1 MYKLKVINSK
11 TNRLVLASNRSY
23 PFVRSASDV
32 EYANPPCRNPR
43 LSNIVIAIYDMR
55 IFKLFLSEL
64 MEEKSAEPVMDG
76 VTFYVK

>member
-1 MYKLKVINSK
+1 M
-11 TNRLVLASNRSY
+11 
-23 PFVRSASDV
+23 

>member
-11 TNRLVLASNRSY
+11 TNRLVLASNRSF
-23 PFVRSASDV
+23 PFVVNIRCGICES
-32 EYANPPCRNPR
+32 PCRNPR
-43 LSNIVIAIYDMR
+43 LSNIMIAIYDMR